1 MNSLNNSTEK
11 RTLFSILNGNKNKSQ
26 VNKSCNNTIPI
37 VSENNYVTNSTNQT
51 NSNNDRRSFI
61 NLNNNNTIPGRKSY
75 DKNSLACICEI
86 IRQKVT
92 ERCTLNN
99 KFLDTSDQVIL
110 ERVQKKFEEKKN
122 DWNLM
127 MDFILK
133 HMIILDEK
141 FIQYNHLDVK
151 DLIRDQISNISFSYI
166 ILEDSNTFKQNI
178 INFIK
183 SLDIFMSEIHQCK
196 VKLSKLNLQTSKH
209 QNIKKDNLKNIT
221 LAEQKIKSSNISH
234 NETIINKKN
243 IETYKK
249 IIEETE
255 SMLKSFDKN
264 KEIFNQ
270 TILDNIY
277 FINTNLKF
285 NTVSSYFMHDDW
297 IPYLDNNI
305 FPSGRNII

>member
-1 MNSLNNSTEK
+1 
-11 RTLFSILNGNKNKSQ
+11 
-26 VNKSCNNTIPI
+26 
-37 VSENNYVTNSTNQT
+37 
-51 NSNNDRRSFI
+51 
-61 NLNNNNTIPGRKSY
+61 
-75 DKNSLACICEI
+75 
-86 IRQKVT
+86 
-92 ERCTLNN
+92 
-99 KFLDTSDQVIL
+99 
-110 ERVQKKFEEKKN
+110 
-122 DWNLM
+122 M

-141 FIQYNHLDVK
+141 YIQYNHLDIK

-178 INFIK
+178 INYIK

-196 VKLSKLNLQTSKH
+196 VRLSKLNLQISKH
-209 QNIKKDNLKNIT
+209 QNIKKDNLKSIT

-255 SMLKSFDKN
+255 LMLKSCDKN

-285 NTVSSYFMHDDW
+285 NTISSYFMHNDW